1 MTYTSKKFSQR
12 IAETGFKGEATM
24 WWEQDAIIGTGTGNG
39 WTIDGWKDS
48 WRLRDEI
55 GISDVINSPVYKGHI
70 IKSYDIIYDICIKYP
85 KQFFGE
91 EEGITFDETGNGHL
105 GDEPLPPFD
114 YKHKIYPRNI
124 LSMLQEG
131 KTLKEI
137 EDYIEKNSILFNK

>member
-24 WWEQDAIIGTGTGNG
+24 WWEQDAIIGIGTGNG
-39 WTIDGWKDS
+39 WTIDGWKDN

-85 KQFFGE
+85 KEFFGE
-91 EEGITFDETGNGHL
+91 ELLNGFGGLTLTRNNDCGI
-105 GDEPLPPFD
+105 
-114 YKHKIYPRNI
+114 KIFN
-124 LSMLQEG
+124 MLQQG
-131 KTLKEI
+131 DSLKEI
-137 EDYIEKNSILFNK
+137 EDYIEKVSILFNK